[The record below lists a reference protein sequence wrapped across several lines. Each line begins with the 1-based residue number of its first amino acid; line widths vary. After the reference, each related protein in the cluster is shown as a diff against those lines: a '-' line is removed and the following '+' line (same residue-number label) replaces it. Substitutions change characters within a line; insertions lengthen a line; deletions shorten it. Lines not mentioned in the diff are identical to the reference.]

1 MKNKVVVVTGGAGG
15 IGKAIAEA
23 FKREGVKV
31 CIIDIT
37 SNDYFVGDVGDKAT
51 LEKFADKVIKEHGK
65 VDYLINNAP
74 PTNKG
79 MSDCSYEDFEAAM
92 RVGVIASFYLA
103 KLFDKHFAKGA
114 SIIINSRKH
123 EST

>member
-1 MKNKVVVVTGGAGG
+1 MKNKIAVITGGAGG

-23 FKREGVKV
+23 FEVQGAKV
-31 CIIDIT
+31 CVIDIAP
-37 SNDYFVGDVGDKAT
+37 NNYFVGDVGDKAT

-79 MSDCSYEDFEAAM
+79 LSTCSYEDFEKAL
-92 RVGVIASFYLA
+92 REGVIAPFYLA
-103 KLFDKHFAKGA
+103 KLFDK
-114 SIIINSRKH
+114 
-123 EST
+123 